1 MGGPGGP
8 GLGVKDGGVARE
20 GQERPGWD
28 GEQYSPPLAPRRRR
42 ARPPRSLTKGRAPPR
57 VVQMRG
63 RRLRESRSIAQ
74 SQEIMNSRARM
85 WNRVCPK
92 PKPLS
97 HACVC
102 ALLPLPGNER
112 PRSSASPPGSACSST
127 TSRCWRPRWLD
138 AGTGAGRGPGAEG
151 AGRGA
156 GRRERRSGFPAGQ
169 GHSAPSHPLPRC
181 WDHPPWEASWE
192 RPGGLLF

>member
-1 MGGPGGP
+1 
-8 GLGVKDGGVARE
+8 
-20 GQERPGWD
+20 
-28 GEQYSPPLAPRRRR
+28 
-42 ARPPRSLTKGRAPPR
+42 
-57 VVQMRG
+57 MRG

-74 SQEIMNSRARM
+74 SQERMNSRARM

-138 AGTGAGRGPGAEG
+138 AGTGAGRGGRGPRGRGEGRGVGSGGLGSRLGRGTAPPRIPCPGAG
-151 AGRGA
+151 TTLPGRRAGRDLEGCCSRSY
-156 GRRERRSGFPAGQ
+156 RRGPCGPPVIRDKFAHCAARLWLVSFAFLKESNSKQLLVCPLLRS
-169 GHSAPSHPLPRC
+169 R
-181 WDHPPWEASWE
+181 
-192 RPGGLLF
+192 